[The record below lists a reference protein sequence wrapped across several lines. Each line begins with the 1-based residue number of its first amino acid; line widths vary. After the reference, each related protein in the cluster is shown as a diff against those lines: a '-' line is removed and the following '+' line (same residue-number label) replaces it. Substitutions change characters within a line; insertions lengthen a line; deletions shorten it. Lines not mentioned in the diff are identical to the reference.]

1 MTGQDEL
8 ITKVIA
14 EADAVH
20 LPLRAHQW
28 AGRHAGANAYI
39 GRKLYLTTGIPLR
52 SGQGAAAARMA
63 FGRLVAATARAG
75 LATVRRLRSV
85 RWPYLRLTDA
95 GDAKARA
102 LAGLAQVDATVELL
116 REILRQQVEH
126 PGPGGWV
133 SEFWLADDG
142 RDMHELRAIEAMAL
156 PGLWR
161 GWLEAA
167 WPRSRRART
176 TPTRPPRTRRPPTCT
191 TRRWRRPSTGWR
203 ARRRMMGARSG

>member
-1 MTGQDEL
+1 
-8 ITKVIA
+8 
-14 EADAVH
+14 
-20 LPLRAHQW
+20 
-28 AGRHAGANAYI
+28 
-39 GRKLYLTTGIPLR
+39 
-52 SGQGAAAARMA
+52 MA

-161 GWLEAA
+161 GWLEAHSDVHGHA
-167 WPRSRRART
+167 RYRVLPGGLAALAAGPHDPDPTAPDQEAADLYDTTLAAALDRLASAAPDDGREIGLIPLPCSMPGGPTPGDLSTASRETAHV
-176 TPTRPPRTRRPPTCT
+176 P
-191 TRRWRRPSTGWR
+191 
-203 ARRRMMGARSG
+203 